1 MNLIQALRLSEAA
14 GKPIVALVGAGGKSS
29 LLFRL
34 GDELGCGRPGHPADR
49 HHPPWGWAGQP
60 AAPIT
65 LLSASEP
72 TLAFELPTS
81 LRGYGQAL
89 ALAGPAREPGK
100 LAGLTPDV
108 IGRLAGL
115 EEVAAAVIEADGSR
129 QRPLKAPA
137 SHEPLVPACAT
148 HVVVVAGMAAVGR
161 PLDAAAV
168 HRPERFAA
176 LTGLAMGA
184 PLTPQAIAAALVH
197 PNGGRQGCPAGAV
210 PLLYLN
216 LMLDDAASPAEA
228 EQRMAAAR
236 SIAAVALAGPSPAFH
251 RGADR
256 SRPGGYAGGRSAWPG
271 GGGGAGGRRLQP
283 TGRRRGP
290 SSCCPGSR
298 AAHWPAA
305 RWISRAAGAV
315 DEVVVVVGHRAGEVQ
330 AALGE
335 RPVRVV
341 VNAHWQAGQSS
352 SVATGLAS
360 LGPEVSA
367 ALFVLADQPE
377 VAPDVLN
384 RLVERHRQTLA
395 PVVTPVYQGGQR
407 GNPVLFDRRTFPE
420 LLALEGDTGG
430 RPLIQRYGSQVAQ
443 VEIAAPL
450 PQGIET
456 MEDYRRGGN
465 EE

>member
-34 GDELGCGRPGHPADR
+34 GDELAA
-49 HHPPWGWAGQP
+49 AGQ
-60 AAPIT
+60 ATLLTATTHLGAGQANRAPIT

-236 SIAAVALAGPSPAFH
+236 SIAAVALAGPSPAFRAVLIG
-251 RGADR
+251 RGQGATPVDEVHGR
-256 SRPGGYAGGRSAWPG
+256 VAAVVLAAGGSSRL
-271 GGGGAGGRRLQP
+271 GGGAAKQLLPWQPGGTLA
-283 TGRRRGP
+283 GR
-290 SSCCPGSR
+290 
-298 AAHWPAA
+298 AVDIA
-305 RWISRAAGAV
+305 RVAGAV

-352 SVATGLAS
+352 SVATGLAI

>member
-1 MNLIQALRLSEAA
+1 MNLIQALRLSESAS
-14 GKPIVALVGAGGKSS
+14 KPIVALAGAGGKSS

-34 GDELGCGRPGHPADR
+34 GDELTAAGRATLLTATTRLWAEQADR
-49 HHPPWGWAGQP
+49 ARF
-60 AAPIT
+60 T

-89 ALAGPAREPGK
+89 VLTGPAREPGK
-100 LAGLTPDV
+100 LAGLAPDL
-108 IGRLAGL
+108 ICRLAAL

-129 QRPLKAPA
+129 ERPLKAPA
-137 SHEPLVPACAT
+137 SHEPLIPACAT
-148 HVVVVAGMAAVGR
+148 HVIVVAGMAAVGR
-161 PLDAAAV
+161 PLDAATV

-176 LTGLAMGA
+176 LIGLPMGA
-184 PLTPQAIAAALVH
+184 RLTPPAIAAALMH
-197 PNGGRQGCPAGAV
+197 PNGGRQGCPAGAI

-228 EQRMAAAR
+228 EQRIAAAR
-236 SIAAVALAGPSPAFH
+236 SIAAVALAGPAPAFRAVLIGSAQGVQPVDEVH
-251 RGADR
+251 GRAAAVVLAAGGSSRLGDGAAKQLLPWQ
-256 SRPGGYAGGRSAWPG
+256 PGGTLVG
-271 GGGGAGGRRLQP
+271 
-283 TGRRRGP
+283 
-290 SSCCPGSR
+290 R
-298 AAHWPAA
+298 AADIAL
-305 RWISRAAGAV
+305 AAGAV
-315 DEVVVVVGHRAGEVQ
+315 DEVVVVVGHRADEVQ

-335 RPVRVV
+335 RPVRAV
-341 VNAHWQAGQSS
+341 VNPHWQIGQSS
-352 SVATGLAS
+352 SVAAGLAS

-367 ALFVLADQPE
+367 ALFVLADQPN
-377 VAPDVLN
+377 VAPGVLD

-395 PVVTPVYQGGQR
+395 PVVAPVYQGGQR

-420 LLALEGDTGG
+420 LLALHGDTGG

-456 MEDYRRGGN
+456 MEDYRRSGY